1 MKDISGASGF
11 TVEGVSFGHLCS
23 YIAELSGVVYSDRRR
38 FFWSVHDIRAEFTFG
53 GHSFKIRPDR
63 DRRIWIRPKDE
74 TSSPPEIRD
83 IRNYVAGPTAR
94 ERRRAH
100 RRALADATLS
110 AFAAMT
116 ILIGGCLYPAYL
128 LKYDPDIRNNPDSM
142 AGPIIPIALVPGL
155 ILAALAAK
163 RFYRARLDSSGAALQ
178 NSK

>member
-1 MKDISGASGF
+1 MKVKDIDGACGF
-11 TVEGVSFGHLCS
+11 IVEGVSFGHLCS
-23 YIAELSGVVYSDRRR
+23 YIAELSGVVYSDRHR

-53 GHSFKIRPDR
+53 DHSFRIRPDR

-83 IRNYVAGPTAR
+83 IRNYVAGLTAR

-100 RRALADATLS
+100 RRALADASLS
-110 AFAAMT
+110 AIAAIT

-128 LKYDPDIRNNPDSM
+128 LRYDPDIRNNADSM

-155 ILAALAAK
+155 IFAALAVK
-163 RFYRARLDSSGAALQ
+163 RFYRAHLEKKSY
-178 NSK
+178 